1 MKTSSY
7 NLRIAVLVAPAVHPV
22 SGRPC
27 AGKADSAALA
37 LAKSLDGEVSVF
49 YAGTADD
56 AALGDYLAQGAGQI
70 EVLATGEGAEVA
82 SLLAIRLSNFD
93 LVLCGARSGGGE
105 GSAMLPYALAEALG
119 RPLLPDVLSLAP
131 QQGGM
136 RAVQFLPK
144 GQRRQLLS
152 NFPLVATVH
161 ERAATPLPYSFARK
175 VEGKV
180 LRSPAMGGARDEQ
193 IRYEA
198 GDRLARPL
206 VAQSRASGHERMLG
220 AIAADDGK
228 ATGQV
233 VKQGDSVEKAQF
245 VLDYLRQHQL
255 IDF

>member
-1 MKTSSY
+1 MNTSSY

-37 LAKSLDGEVSVF
+37 LADSLDGEVSVF

-56 AALGDYLAQGAGQI
+56 AALGDYLAQGAGRI
-70 EVLATGEGAEVA
+70 EVLATSEGADVA

-119 RPLLPDVLSLAP
+119 RPLLPDVLSFVP
-131 QQGGM
+131 ERGGM

-144 GQRRQLLS
+144 GLRRQLQS
-152 NFPLVATVH
+152 SFPFVATVH
-161 ERAATPLPYSFARK
+161 ERAAAPLPYSFARK

-180 LRSPAMGGARDEQ
+180 LRSPAMGGAREQ
-193 IRYEA
+193 VRYED
-198 GDRLARPL
+198 GDRRARPL

>member
-7 NLRIAVLVAPAVHPV
+7 ALKIAVLVAPAVHPV

-37 LAKSLDGEVSVF
+37 VAKSLGGELSVF

-56 AALGDYLAQGAGQI
+56 AALGDYLAQGASRI
-70 EVLATGEGAEVA
+70 EVLTASEGADVA

-93 LVLCGARSGGGE
+93 IVLCGARSGGGE
-105 GSAMLPYALAEALG
+105 GSAMLPYALAETLG
-119 RPLLPDVLSLAP
+119 RPLLPDVLSFAAES
-131 QQGGM
+131 GGM

-152 NFPLVATVH
+152 AFPFVATVH
-161 ERAATPLPYSFARK
+161 ERAAAPLPYSFARK
-175 VEGKV
+175 VEGKIA
-180 LRSPAMGGARDEQ
+180 RSPAMGGARQEKQ
-193 IRYEA
+193 YEA
-198 GDRLARPL
+198 GDRRARPL

-233 VKQGDSVEKAQF
+233 VKQGDSVEKAQL
-245 VLDYLRQHQL
+245 VLDYLREHQL
-255 IDF
+255 VDY